1 MTPLSSPML
10 ATGTLA
16 QSHGTDR
23 EKLAG
28 AAKQFEAIFVR
39 QMLAA
44 ARKTDFGGSLLGGEA
59 IKTFNTMQDEHFADL
74 AADTGAFGLAKMIE
88 KQLAAQLDA
97 DGSGGAS
104 TGSARAGIGI
114 SPKPIQLSP
123 AQPLPIQP
131 FPAQPE
137 PVEGAAQPVPAGKV

>member
-23 EKLAG
+23 AKLAG

-44 ARKTDFGGSLLGGEA
+44 ARKTDFGSTLLGGEA
-59 IKTFNTMQDEHFADL
+59 LQTFNTMQDEHFADL
-74 AADTGAFGLAKMIE
+74 AADSGAFGLAKLIE
-88 KQLAAQLDA
+88 QQLAAQL
-97 DGSGGAS
+97 GGNS
-104 TGSARAGIGI
+104 PSRLREGIGEGLLRG
-114 SPKPIQLSP
+114 PTEQALP
-123 AQPLPIQP
+123 QPLPQ
-131 FPAQPE
+131 
-137 PVEGAAQPVPAGKV
+137 AGGESVDPLPMARKG

>member
-88 KQLAAQLDA
+88 QQLSAQLNA
-97 DGSGGAS
+97 DGGGGAS
-104 TGSARAGIGI
+104 TGSARAGIAL
-114 SPKPIQLSP
+114 SPKSGL
-123 AQPLPIQP
+123 P

-137 PVEGAAQPVPAGKV
+137 PVDGAAQATPAGKA